1 MSPAYFLLQDI
12 FMLIL
17 PERLKEYSDKLSDC
31 LEEGH
36 FEEAKQLLPH
46 ISYMRVATALNEAPK
61 IVVLPFLEFI
71 DKAQAAHIL
80 SELPLEFAAYLLEEE
95 VQGKNAAA
103 WLALIPP
110 RIAVD
115 ILAYVKEETRDTL
128 IASLPK
134 EIAEN
139 VLALSIYGE
148 GMVGAEMSL
157 DYLAIPAGKSVA
169 EVLDA
174 VRTIPSTLTHTGYLY
189 VVDSKKR
196 LQGVLSLRE
205 LLSADPQKKVEKV
218 MNINVFAARVN
229 DDPVDIAER
238 IRSRHLK
245 MIPVVTHSNVLVGVV
260 TAETAMELLSYE
272 LAEDLAG
279 IGGAG
284 AIEESFFTPP
294 RAAVGMRLPWMVFNV
309 FLNLAA
315 VSIIAG
321 FEDTIAKAA
330 ILAAFLPMITD
341 MGGNVGIQA
350 LSVSIRSM
358 ALGEARLGDYWRA
371 LRKEVVVGVMNGIA
385 LGYLFGVIAYFM
397 EQNIILGIITGTALA
412 VNVFVAGVLGGTL
425 PFLIKRMGKDPAMIT
440 GPILTTITAI
450 TGVTIY
456 FGLCTVFLFAIV
468 K

>member
-1 MSPAYFLLQDI
+1 
-12 FMLIL
+12 
-17 PERLKEYSDKLSDC
+17 
-31 LEEGH
+31 
-36 FEEAKQLLPH
+36 
-46 ISYMRVATALNEAPK
+46 
-61 IVVLPFLEFI
+61 
-71 DKAQAAHIL
+71 
-80 SELPLEFAAYLLEEE
+80 
-95 VQGKNAAA
+95 
-103 WLALIPP
+103 
-110 RIAVD
+110 
-115 ILAYVKEETRDTL
+115 
-128 IASLPK
+128 
-134 EIAEN
+134 
-139 VLALSIYGE
+139 
-148 GMVGAEMSL
+148 
-157 DYLAIPAGKSVA
+157 
-169 EVLDA
+169 
-174 VRTIPSTLTHTGYLY
+174 
-189 VVDSKKR
+189 
-196 LQGVLSLRE
+196 
-205 LLSADPQKKVEKV
+205 
-218 MNINVFAARVN
+218 
-229 DDPVDIAER
+229 
-238 IRSRHLK
+238 
-245 MIPVVTHSNVLVGVV
+245 
-260 TAETAMELLSYE
+260 
-272 LAEDLAG
+272 
-279 IGGAG
+279 
-284 AIEESFFTPP
+284 
-294 RAAVGMRLPWMVFNV
+294 MRLPWMVFNV

>member
-1 MSPAYFLLQDI
+1 
-12 FMLIL
+12 MLIL
-17 PERLKEYSDKLSDC
+17 PERLKEYSEKLAAC
-31 LEEGH
+31 LEEGD
-36 FEEAKQLLPH
+36 FQEAKKLLPH
-46 ISYMRVATALNEAPK
+46 ISHMRIAAVLKDAPK
-61 IVVLPFLEFI
+61 ITVLPFLEFVGTE
-71 DKAQAAHIL
+71 QAAHIL
-80 SELPLEFAAYLLEEE
+80 SELPPEFAAHLLEKEIKE
-95 VQGKNAAA
+95 KHAAA

-110 RIAVD
+110 HIAVD
-115 ILAYVKEETRDTL
+115 ILAHLPEETRDAL
-128 IASLPK
+128 IAALPK
-134 EIAEN
+134 EAAEN

-157 DYLAIPAGKSVA
+157 DYLAVPAGQSVA
-169 EVLDA
+169 EVLEA
-174 VRTIPSTLTHTGYLY
+174 VRTAPSAPVHTGYLY
-189 VVDSKKR
+189 VVDDKKR
-196 LQGVLSLRE
+196 LEGVLSLRE
-205 LLSADPQKKVEKV
+205 LLTADPKKKIEKV

-229 DDPVDIAER
+229 DDPVDIATR

-245 MIPVVTHSNVLVGVV
+245 MIPVVTHSNVLVGVM

-284 AIEESFFTPP
+284 TVEESFFTPP

-350 LSVSIRSM
+350 LSVSIRSI

-371 LRKEVVVGVMNGIA
+371 LRKEVAVGVMNGIA
-385 LGYLFGVIAYFM
+385 LGYLFGIIAYFM
-397 EQNIILGIITGTALA
+397 ERNIILGIITGTALA

-425 PFLIKRMGKDPAMIT
+425 PFFIKRMGKDPAMIT
-440 GPILTTITAI
+440 GPVLTTITAI